1 MKKCHNCGTELPAN
15 AQFCFN
21 CGSKQKTFNEQTIEK
36 KSDDKKE
43 NKDYYNED
51 YDKQAQLL
59 AEMGLLP
66 SDFKVQKRKKKK
78 STPIGQ
84 QRLDL
89 NQNHQ
94 NKNHVKTLNSKKD
107 ASSKQIITTE
117 KQFENE
123 SIVEKN
129 IEEDIVE
136 SQNVIIDTSP
146 KSSVQE
152 TTENTSVIIE
162 ETENKEII
170 QPELSNERKKILEE
184 LDNQFGTPIDDN
196 GNVIIPEEDQIVV
209 IEDSSPIEISE
220 EFVDNTI
227 IPIAKEEISLQ
238 NQDKPK
244 FNSQD
249 IKNNRD
255 KILSKL
261 KSRRE
266 HKADISEDEDEGT
279 FENIIE
285 ENSKS
290 SLLDNSDLMA
300 DEVVER
306 EKETAS
312 LFEKLFRKSSVK
324 SNDEDETEGRKNKN
338 RRTRK
343 TNASQMYDMEFD
355 RTHIENDKDPDYDG
369 YYETILP
376 EDYGQKEKSSFDKTM
391 ILKVLAILGVAII
404 VIFIM
409 ITFVL

>member
-1 MKKCHNCGTELPAN
+1 MKKCHNCGTELPEN

-21 CGSKQKTFNEQTIEK
+21 CGSKQKTYNEQTIEK

-43 NKDYYNED
+43 NKEYYNED

-78 STPIGQ
+78 ATPIGQ

-89 NQNHQ
+89 NQSQQTNDT
-94 NKNHVKTLNSKKD
+94 VKISKPKKEI
-107 ASSKQIITTE
+107 SSKSIIDE
-117 KQFENE
+117 KKQSEDK
-123 SIVEKN
+123 SVIEKKN
-129 IEEDIVE
+129 EEDIVK
-136 SQNVIIDTSP
+136 SQNIIIDTSP
-146 KSSVQE
+146 KNSIQE
-152 TTENTSVIIE
+152 TTENNSVIIE
-162 ETENKEII
+162 KTENKNNI

-196 GNVIIPEEDQIVV
+196 GNVIIPEEVQIVV
-209 IEDSSPIEISE
+209 IEDSSPIEIQE
-220 EFVDNTI
+220 ESIDNTI
-227 IPIAKEEISLQ
+227 IPIVKEEIPLQ
-238 NQDKPK
+238 NQDNSK

-266 HKADISEDEDEGT
+266 QRVEISEDEDEGT

-391 ILKVLAILGVAII
+391 ILKVLAILSVAIV
-404 VIFIM
+404 VIFVM